1 MTRGYCLEKN
11 KIVANLSTLL
21 FLLVIISP
29 VASSQEQTSEEVTFE
44 YHTIASLGDS
54 TLGSDPTGYRGPFA
68 SIHASN
74 LMGLE
79 YYEGAVGGDRS
90 WTLIN
95 AGRHTTIADNYGEGT
110 LVTMMVGAWDFIDSD
125 IDIVNGDYSF
135 IDDLEDNI
143 TIILDT
149 LVESEIDV
157 LVWNLPNM
165 SFLPFLTQIFPVEVH
180 PHFTE
185 ASKLWANR
193 LDEIAFG
200 YGDSVQVFDLMT
212 ASDDLLQNQS
222 ARMIGDN
229 QVIAPPTMCD
239 KNCIMIDSLHPTS
252 VGQGLLAN
260 YMMLAINEKFP
271 SPMGDYPIL
280 SEEDLLGLADF
291 EMSSN
296 SSDEMMIE
304 GDVTKS
310 CFDWTD
316 SVYRDMYLTIT
327 RDGSDVI
334 IPSYIGFNTEVCRQS
349 THVMYTGERSI
360 NVISNIQN
368 NLTLNHFFEI
378 WGQNFSDN
386 QVMDMSTDSGASISM
401 YIDGI
406 EFTGDWDNVDLAGV
420 VSIEIVY
427 TSPKLPTDSLPSNDP
442 SQSQNGRVPGFSG
455 ALTSIAII
463 CAFIVGN
470 YRRKSD
476 FSV

>member
-1 MTRGYCLEKN
+1 MEKE
-11 KIVANLSTLL
+11 KITSKLSILL
-21 FLLVIISP
+21 LLLVIISP
-29 VASSQEQTSEEVTFE
+29 IASSQEQTSEEVTFE

-74 LMGLE
+74 LMGVE

-135 IDDLEDNI
+135 IDELEENI
-143 TIILDT
+143 TLILDT
-149 LVESEIDV
+149 LVESEIDI

-165 SFLPFLTQIFPVEVH
+165 SFLPFLTQIFPIEVH

-193 LDEIAFG
+193 LDEIALG
-200 YGDSVQVFDLMT
+200 YGGSVQVFDLMT

-222 ARMIGDN
+222 ARMLGEN
-229 QVIAPPTMCD
+229 EVIAPPTMCD
-239 KNCIMIDSLHPTS
+239 NNCIMIDSLHPTS

-260 YMMLAINEKFP
+260 YMMSAINQKFP
-271 SPMGDYPIL
+271 SPDGDYPLL
-280 SEEDLLGLADF
+280 SEEELLSLADF

-296 SSDEMMIE
+296 SSEEIMID

-327 RDGSDVI
+327 RDGSDVL

-378 WGQNFSDN
+378 WGQNFSAE
-386 QVMDMSTDSGASISM
+386 QVMDMSTENGASISM
-401 YIDGI
+401 YIDGT
-406 EFTGDWDNVDLAGV
+406 EFTGDWNNVDLDGV
-420 VSIEIVY
+420 VSVEIVFL
-427 TSPKLPTDSLPSNDP
+427 SPQLPTDSLTPNEP
-442 SQSQNGRVPGFSG
+442 SQSQKGLVPGFSLI
-455 ALTSIAII
+455 LTSIAII
-463 CAFIVGN
+463 GAFFVGD
-470 YRRKSD
+470 YRREE
-476 FSV
+476 